1 MLKCAVIAYLV
12 HHITNTEEC
21 FEASKLFIKIDLNS
35 DGRIEKYELVQGFE
49 KYWGFQR
56 RRLRKKLI

>member
-1 MLKCAVIAYLV
+1 MTKYRSDNMLKCAVIAYLV

-35 DGRIEKYELVQGFE
+35 DRRHVLLV
-49 KYWGFQR
+49 
-56 RRLRKKLI
+56 